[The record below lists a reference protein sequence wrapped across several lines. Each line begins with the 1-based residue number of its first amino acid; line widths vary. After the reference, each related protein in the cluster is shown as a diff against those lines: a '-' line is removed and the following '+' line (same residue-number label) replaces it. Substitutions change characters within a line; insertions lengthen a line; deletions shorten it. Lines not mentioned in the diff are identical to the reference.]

1 MIRQRSARPCAAAAR
16 RFKENAAMTTPASDA
31 PVWFVTGCSTGLG
44 REFARAALARGFR
57 VVATAR
63 DPLSISDLVKGKEG
77 QAIAL
82 KLAVAEPAAIAAAVH
97 EAERVFGRI
106 DVLINN
112 AGYGY
117 MASVEEGE
125 DAAIRAQFET
135 NFFGLAAMTRAV
147 LPGMRKRRS
156 GGVVNISS
164 VGGLRGSPA
173 GGYYCATKHAV
184 NGLSESLALE
194 VEPLGIRVMIVE
206 PGPFRTDWGGR
217 SLQHGPTG
225 IADYEA
231 TAHQRQREIGGYSG
245 TQAGDPVRAAE
256 AVIGALLSPHPPRH
270 LVLGRFGLDIARAKF
285 RDMLQGL
292 DAWET
297 VSLGADFPGAG
308 AA

>member
-1 MIRQRSARPCAAAAR
+1 MTPQRSARPCAAAAR
-16 RFKENAAMTTPASDA
+16 RFKEKSAMTTTASDA

-44 REFARAALARGFR
+44 REFARAALAHGFR

-63 DPLSISDLVKGKEG
+63 DPLSIVDLVKGKEG

-82 KLAVAEPAAIAAAVH
+82 KLDVADPDAIAAAVH

-117 MASVEEGE
+117 MAAVEEG
-125 DAAIRAQFET
+125 AAIRAQFET
-135 NFFGLAAMTRAV
+135 NVFGLAALIRAV
-147 LPGMRKRRS
+147 LPGMRKRRH
-156 GGVVNISS
+156 GGIVNISS
-164 VGGLRGSPA
+164 VGGLRGSAA

-194 VEPLGIRVMIVE
+194 VEPLGVHVMIVE

-217 SLQHGPTG
+217 SLQHGPTR

-231 TAHQRQREIGGYSG
+231 TAHKRGREIAGYSG
-245 TQAGDPVRAAE
+245 TQAGDPARAAE
-256 AVIGALLSPHPPRH
+256 AVIAALNSPHPPRH

-285 RDMLQGL
+285 KDMLRDL

-297 VSLGADFPGAG
+297 TSLGADFPAAG

>member
-1 MIRQRSARPCAAAAR
+1 
-16 RFKENAAMTTPASDA
+16 MTAIASDA

-44 REFARAALARGFR
+44 REFARAALAHGFR

-63 DPLSISDLVKGKEG
+63 DPNSIADLVKGKEG

-82 KLAVAEPAAIAAAVH
+82 KLDVAEPKAIDAAVKQ
-97 EAERVFGRI
+97 AERAFGRI

-117 MASVEEGE
+117 MSAVEEGE

-135 NFFGLAAMTRAV
+135 NFFGLAALIRAV
-147 LPGMRKRRS
+147 LPGMRKRRH
-156 GGVVNISS
+156 GGIVNISS
-164 VGGLRGSPA
+164 VGGLRGTPA

-217 SLQHGPTG
+217 SLQHAPAH

-231 TAHQRQREIGGYSG
+231 TAHKRGREISGYSG
-245 TQAGDPVRAAE
+245 SQAGDPVRAAE
-256 AVIGALLSPHPPRH
+256 AVIAALLSPDPPRH
-270 LVLGRFGLDIARAKF
+270 LVLGRFGLDAARAKF
-285 RDMLQGL
+285 REMQREL

-297 VSLGADFPGAG
+297 TSLGADFPVAG

>member
-1 MIRQRSARPCAAAAR
+1 
-16 RFKENAAMTTPASDA
+16 MTTTASDA

-44 REFARAALARGFR
+44 REFARAALAHGFR

-63 DPLSISDLVKGKEG
+63 DPKSIADLVKGKEG

-82 KLAVAEPAAIAAAVH
+82 KLDVADPDGDRRRGQ
-97 EAERVFGRI
+97 EAERAFGRI

-117 MASVEEGE
+117 MSAVEEGE

-135 NFFGLAAMTRAV
+135 NFFGLAAMIRAV

-156 GGVVNISS
+156 GGIVNISS

-194 VEPLGIRVMIVE
+194 VEPLGIRVMVVE

-217 SLQHGPTG
+217 SLQHAPAH

-231 TAHQRQREIGGYSG
+231 TAHKRGREIASYSG
-245 TQAGDPVRAAE
+245 SQAGDPARAAE
-256 AVIGALLSPHPPRH
+256 AVIAALLSPNPPRH
-270 LVLGRFGLDIARAKF
+270 LVLGRFGLDVARAKF
-285 RDMLQGL
+285 KDMLREL

-297 VSLGADFPGAG
+297 ASLGADFPVAG

>member
-1 MIRQRSARPCAAAAR
+1 
-16 RFKENAAMTTPASDA
+16 MTATASDA

-44 REFARAALARGFR
+44 REFARVALARGFR

-63 DPLSISDLVKGKEG
+63 DPKSIADLVAGKAG

-82 KLAVAEPAAIAAAVH
+82 KLDVADPDAIAAAVK
-97 EAERVFGRI
+97 EAERAFGRI

-117 MASVEEGE
+117 MAAVEEGE

-135 NFFGLAAMTRAV
+135 NFFGLAALIRAV

-164 VGGLRGSPA
+164 VGGLRGTPA

-194 VEPLGIRVMIVE
+194 VEPLGIRVMVVE

-217 SLQHGPTG
+217 SLQHGPTR

-231 TAHQRQREIGGYSG
+231 TAHKRGRDIASYSG
-245 TQAGDPVRAAE
+245 SQAGDPARAAE
-256 AVIGALLSPHPPRH
+256 AVIAALLSPNPPRH
-270 LVLGRFGLDIARAKF
+270 LVLGRFGLDAARTKF
-285 RDMLQGL
+285 KDMLRDL

-297 VSLGADFPGAG
+297 TSLSADFPVAG

>member
-1 MIRQRSARPCAAAAR
+1 MA
-16 RFKENAAMTTPASDA
+16 TTASDA
-31 PVWFVTGCSTGLG
+31 PVWFITGCSTGLG
-44 REFARAALARGFR
+44 REFARAALAHGFR

-63 DPLSISDLVKGKEG
+63 DPQSIAEFVKDG

-82 KLAVAEPAAIAAAVH
+82 KLDVADPAAIAAAVH

-117 MASVEEGE
+117 VAAVEEGE
-125 DAAIRAQFET
+125 DAAIRRQFET
-135 NFFGLAAMTRAV
+135 NFFGLAALIRAV
-147 LPGMRKRRS
+147 LPGMRARRS
-156 GGVVNISS
+156 GGIVNISS

-184 NGLSESLALE
+184 NGLTESLALE
-194 VEPLGIRVMIVE
+194 VEPLGIRVMVVE
-206 PGPFRTDWGGR
+206 PGPFRTDLGGR
-217 SLQHGPTG
+217 SLQHGPTR

-231 TAHQRQREIGGYSG
+231 TAHQRQREIAGYSG
-245 TQAGDPVRAAE
+245 KQAGDPVRAAE

>member
-1 MIRQRSARPCAAAAR
+1 MTRQRSARENAAAAR
-16 RFKENAAMTTPASDA
+16 RFKENAAMTTTASDA

-44 REFARAALARGFR
+44 REFARAALAHGFR

-63 DPLSISDLVKGKEG
+63 DPLSIGDIVKGKEG

-82 KLAVAEPAAIAAAVH
+82 KLDVADPDAIAAAVH

-117 MASVEEGE
+117 LAAVEEGE
-125 DAAIRAQFET
+125 DAAIRQQFET
-135 NFFGLAAMTRAV
+135 NFFGLAALIRAV
-147 LPGMRKRRS
+147 LPGMRKRRR

-184 NGLSESLALE
+184 NGLTESLALE
-194 VEPLGIRVMIVE
+194 VEPLGIRVMVVE

-217 SLQHGPTG
+217 SLQHGPAK

-231 TAHQRQREIGGYSG
+231 TAHKRQREIGGYSG
-245 TQAGDPVRAAE
+245 TQAGDPARAAE
-256 AVIGALLSPHPPRH
+256 AVIAALNAPNPPRH

-285 RDMLQGL
+285 KDMLRDL

-297 VSLGADFPGAG
+297 TSLGADFPAAG

>member
-1 MIRQRSARPCAAAAR
+1 MA
-16 RFKENAAMTTPASDA
+16 TTASDA
-31 PVWFVTGCSTGLG
+31 PVWFITGCSTGLG
-44 REFARAALARGFR
+44 REFARAALAHGFR

-63 DPLSISDLVKGKEG
+63 DPQSIAEFVKDG

-82 KLAVAEPAAIAAAVH
+82 KLDVAAPAAIAAAVH

-117 MASVEEGE
+117 VAAVEEGE
-125 DAAIRAQFET
+125 DAAIRRQFET
-135 NFFGLAAMTRAV
+135 NFFGLAALIRAV
-147 LPGMRKRRS
+147 LPGMRARRS
-156 GGVVNISS
+156 GGIVNISS

-184 NGLSESLALE
+184 NGLTESLALE
-194 VEPLGIRVMIVE
+194 VEPLGIRVMVVE

-217 SLQHGPTG
+217 SLQHAPAS

-231 TAHQRQREIGGYSG
+231 TAHQRQREIAGYSG

-285 RDMLQGL
+285 RDMLHGL

-297 VSLGADFPGAG
+297 VSLGADFPAAG

>member
-1 MIRQRSARPCAAAAR
+1 
-16 RFKENAAMTTPASDA
+16 MTTTASDA

-44 REFARAALARGFR
+44 REFARAALAHGFR

-63 DPLSISDLVKGKEG
+63 DPQSIAEFVKDG

-82 KLAVAEPAAIAAAVH
+82 KLDVADPKAIAAAVH
-97 EAERVFGRI
+97 EAERAFGRI

-117 MASVEEGE
+117 VAAVEEGE
-125 DAAIRAQFET
+125 DAAIRRQFET
-135 NFFGLAAMTRAV
+135 NFFGLAALIRAV
-147 LPGMRKRRS
+147 LPGMRARRS
-156 GGVVNISS
+156 GGIVNISS

-184 NGLSESLALE
+184 NGLTESLALE
-194 VEPLGIRVMIVE
+194 VEPLGIRVMVVE

-217 SLQHGPTG
+217 SLQHGPTS

-231 TAHQRQREIGGYSG
+231 TAHQRQREIAGYSG

-297 VSLGADFPGAG
+297 VSLGADFPAAG